1 MHCYD
6 VQCTF
11 IVVYI
16 VYTVFINRYISCC
29 FHEDLDLRESYKI
42 CMLMGD
48 ELFFIK
54 VIVFQSLDTRATFT
68 CRHKLQK
75 KIYEKRRHTL
85 VWTHL
90 IFTANKLEKGKAV
103 IAHLEKFLFPCYIS
117 FDTYYAYVYI
127 CVSVGVW
134 MCVCQTCVVRA
145 ALI

>member
-48 ELFFIK
+48 ELFFY
-54 VIVFQSLDTRATFT
+54 QSDRISITRYT
-68 CRHKLQK
+68 CD
-75 KIYEKRRHTL
+75 
-85 VWTHL
+85 V
-90 IFTANKLEKGKAV
+90 
-103 IAHLEKFLFPCYIS
+103 
-117 FDTYYAYVYI
+117 YYV
-127 CVSVGVW
+127 
-134 MCVCQTCVVRA
+134 
-145 ALI
+145 